1 MLRYENEDEN
11 EDYYK
16 RQQGTTKNNFI
27 EVSLA
32 NLLNWS
38 KKKFWQICQNVF
50 LLLFSRFAKLTSI
63 KLCFVVPC
71 CLL

>member
-32 NLLNWS
+32 NLLNRS
-38 KKKFWQICQNVF
+38 KKTFWQTCQND
-50 LLLFSRFAKLTSI
+50 I
-63 KLCFVVPC
+63 
-71 CLL
+71 